1 MSCRAALRLG
11 TLYFLIVLAIG
22 FVLGTMRTLWVAPS
36 IGEAGA
42 VLAELPV
49 ILAAAWFVC
58 GSLLRR
64 TPLQASAA
72 AVMGALALTLLLL
85 AEAAPSV
92 AAFGRSPL
100 EHLALYA
107 EPAHILGLIGQV
119 LFGAFPYVHA
129 LRGRR

>member
-1 MSCRAALRLG
+1 MGCRAALRLG
-11 TLYFLIVLAIG
+11 TQYFLIVFAIG
-22 FVLGTMRTLWVAPS
+22 FVLGTIRTLWVAPS

-42 VLAELPV
+42 VLVELPV
-49 ILAAAWFVC
+49 ILAAAWWVC
-58 GSLLRR
+58 GSLLRQ

-72 AVMGALALTLLLL
+72 AVMGALALMLLLL
-85 AEAAPSV
+85 AEAALSV